1 MYNIKG
7 IEQLQAR
14 VQALEQQKTTEWK
27 NIKRRVNDQYEALK
41 PANIIHNAFASMADT
56 INTDSDLLKEGAA
69 LASGMLVN
77 SIMGSSKNKP
87 LKRWVTLIVFS
98 VASYFIAR
106 HRDDIVEAGNKVVDF
121 VSDRLKKAKTNRAER
136 KRRKEAEAEEDE
148 DYPGF
153 AEEDTDVAM
162 P

>member
-1 MYNIKG
+1 MYNIKS
-7 IEQLQAR
+7 IDQLQAR
-14 VQALEQQKTTEWK
+14 VQVLEQQKNTEWK
-27 NIKRRVNDQYEALK
+27 SIKRRVNDQYEALK

-77 SIMGSSKNKP
+77 SLMGSSKNKS
-87 LKRWVTLIVFS
+87 LKRWVTLVVFS
-98 VASYFIAR
+98 VASYFISR
-106 HRDDIVEAGNKVVDF
+106 HREEIVEAGNKVVDF
-121 VSDRLKKAKTNRAER
+121 VSERLKKAKSNRAER

>member
-1 MYNIKG
+1 MYNIKS
-7 IEQLQAR
+7 IDQLQAR
-14 VQALEQQKTTEWK
+14 VQVLEQQKNAEWK
-27 NIKRRVNDQYEALK
+27 SIRRRVNDQYEALK

-77 SIMGSSKNKP
+77 SLMGSSKNKS
-87 LKRWVTLIVFS
+87 LKRWVTLVVFS
-98 VASYFIAR
+98 VASYFISR
-106 HRDDIVEAGNKVVDF
+106 HREEIVEAGNKVVDF
-121 VSDRLKKAKTNRAER
+121 VSERLKKAKSNRAER